1 MIPLLLVGLLLI
13 WILDLPEIVGEALGS
28 LVLAV
33 IAGAVSLT
41 AFLIR
46 KLVTAEKP
54 QP

>member
-1 MIPLLLVGLLLI
+1 VALLLI
-13 WILDLPEIVGEALGS
+13 WILDLPEIVGEALSG
-28 LVLAV
+28 LLLAA
-33 IAGAVSLT
+33 IAGTVKLT

>member
-1 MIPLLLVGLLLI
+1 MEG
-13 WILDLPEIVGEALGS
+13 EIVGEALGS
-28 LVLAV
+28 LVLAAIV
-33 IAGAVSLT
+33 GTVKLT